1 MKYQG
6 ADMSNEGIIRTTC
19 KSCHG
24 GCGVLVTVKSGAITH
39 IEGNPD
45 SFTKGTMCAKGLA
58 TIQEVNNPNRLRY
71 PLKRAGDRGEG
82 KWERIRWE
90 EALDTIAQKIRNAA
104 DEYGPNSVC
113 VGQGTGRGYNI
124 HTMRLA
130 SSIGTGNLMGPGH
143 VCYISRLMTYAIT
156 VGGRLMPDFHGW
168 GGEFP
173 RTIIAWA
180 RQAETN
186 NPENE
191 MGIWFLDALE
201 KARHFIIVDPR
212 ATRLAPRADLWLQ
225 VRPGTDAALAL
236 GMMNVIINEGLYDK
250 EFVHHWTFGFDQLRD
265 RVRDYPP
272 HRVAEITWVPEE
284 KIIQAARMIAT
295 ETPAAFMIGEPLE
308 ASNNCT
314 QNNRAVICLM
324 AITGNIERPGGMVN
338 WMVTEAGDL
347 EEFGREI
354 RVPKENREGMAGGDQ
369 YRLGVLSRIAHPD
382 TIFKQLR
389 EDNPK
394 RVRVMHLQGTNPI
407 LSYADSKAVFAGL
420 LKVDFLS
427 VADLY
432 MSPTARY
439 ADIVLPVAHWLE
451 TDGIWDEHARF
462 YFSAM
467 VKAVEPPGEARSD
480 YWIYNELG
488 RRIAPQYWFES
499 VERMFDYQL
508 RKANVTWEEFKKQ
521 GVLARTGKDQ
531 LYYKYKTDHWRKG
544 GGFRTPTGKVE
555 LYNTTLEKLGYD
567 PLPSYVE
574 PNESPYATPELHRDY
589 PLILST
595 GLRIPYFFHTQYRQV
610 PWLRERQPYPLV
622 QIHPDTARRLGIAE
636 GDWVWIETPRG
647 KIKQKAWLFAGIDP
661 RVVIVQHSW
670 WYPEK
675 PDGALWESNAN
686 ILTTSDLPC
695 DPATGATTFRALL
708 CRVYRVEEESHV

>member
-1 MKYQG
+1 
-6 ADMSNEGIIRTTC
+6 MSDGQMIKTTC

-24 GCGVLVTVKSGAITH
+24 GCGVLVTVSGGAITQ

-58 TIQEVNNPNRLRY
+58 SIQEVYNPNRLRY
-71 PLKRAGDRGEG
+71 PLKRKGERGEDQ
-82 KWERIRWE
+82 WERISWG
-90 EALDTIAQKIRNAA
+90 EALDTITQNMRDAVAQF
-104 DEYGPNSVC
+104 GPNAVC

-173 RTIIAWA
+173 KTIIAWA
-180 RQAETN
+180 RQLETN

-191 MGIWFLDALE
+191 MGVWFLSALE
-201 KARHFIIVDPR
+201 KAKNFIIVDPR
-212 ATRLAPRADLWLQ
+212 ATRLASRANLWLRI
-225 VRPGTDAALAL
+225 RPGTDAALAL
-236 GMMNVIINEGLYDK
+236 GMMNVIINEGLYDQ

-265 RVRDYPP
+265 RVQSYPP

-284 KIIQAARMIAT
+284 KIIKAARILAT

-314 QNNRAVICLM
+314 QNNRAVICLL

-338 WMVTEAGDL
+338 WKVTEAGDL

-354 RVPKENREGMAGGDQ
+354 RVPKESRGGMAGGDR
-369 YRLGVLSRIAHPD
+369 YKLGVLSRIAHPD

-389 EDNPK
+389 EDDPK

-407 LSYADSKAVFAGL
+407 LSYANSKAVFAGL
-420 LKVDFLS
+420 LKVGFLS

-439 ADIVLPVAHWLE
+439 ADVVLPVAHWLE
-451 TDGIWDEHARF
+451 SDGIWDEHARF

-488 RRIAPQYWFES
+488 KRIAPQYWFEN

-508 RKANVTWEEFKKQ
+508 RKANITWEEFKKK
-521 GVLARTGKDQ
+521 GLLARTGKDQ
-531 LYYKYKTDHWRKG
+531 PYYKYKSDYWRDG

-555 LYNTTLEKLGYD
+555 LFCTTLEKFGYD

-574 PNESPYATPELHRDY
+574 PNESPYSTPELFKEY
-589 PLILST
+589 PFILST
-595 GLRIPYFFHTQYRQV
+595 GLRTLYFFHTQYRQNA
-610 PWLRERQPYPLV
+610 WLRERQPYPLV
-622 QIHPDTARRLGIAE
+622 QIHPDTAQRLGIQD

-647 KIKQKAWLFAGIDP
+647 RIKQKAWLFAGIDP
-661 RVVIVQHSW
+661 RVVITQHAW

-675 PDGALWESNAN
+675 PDHGLWESNAN
-686 ILTTSDLPC
+686 VLTTSDLPC

-708 CRVYRVEEESHV
+708 CRIYKVEEGNG